1 MTLVLVSGKK
11 NIWMLLLS
19 MYVGLVQPSDIIQLK
34 QGNLALPSSQ
44 QPGPLLGF
52 GQSIVDQGDFAAYVF
67 FDHLKGNDSDSTK
80 MIPSILY
87 GVTDD
92 FSILISSLVQ
102 LYDKEHTMRQ
112 SAEVKNF
119 LVQCEY
125 GFYTYEQATYTD
137 AATIVGNIIFPT
149 RSTDVSSSADGT
161 MSSKMQNSKLNSPSF
176 FLGLTASRITIDW
189 YLWAS
194 LGSLFTVTSSNRSK
208 LGNQYVVQCGLGR
221 NIPTPPSWI
230 LLGQVEFSA
239 LFDQKNKIMG
249 ETVSDSGGT
258 LVYLGPSLW
267 ASNKDWVLQAGILF
281 PLYQYSN
288 GDQNKN
294 HFLAAANIGLKF

>member
-1 MTLVLVSGKK
+1 MLV
-11 NIWMLLLS
+11 LS
-19 MYVGLVQPSDIIQLK
+19 MYIGLVQSSDIIQLK
-34 QGNLALPSSQ
+34 QGNLALPPSQ
-44 QPGPLLGF
+44 QVGPLIGF
-52 GQSIVDQGDFAAYVF
+52 GQNVVDQGDFAAYVF
-67 FDHLKGNDSDSTK
+67 FDHLHGNQSTSTE

-92 FSILISSLVQ
+92 FSLFISSLVQ
-102 LYDKEHTMRQ
+102 LNNREHNVHQ

-125 GFYTYEQATYTD
+125 GFYTYEQPTYTD
-137 AATIVGNIIFPT
+137 AATIVGNVIFPT
-149 RSTDVSSSADGT
+149 RSIDFSSADDGT
-161 MSSKMQNSKLNSPSF
+161 TNSKMQNAKLNTPSF
-176 FLGLTASRITIDW
+176 FLGLTASRTTVDW

-208 LGNQYVVQCGLGR
+208 LGNQCILQCGLGR

-249 ETVSDSGGT
+249 ATVPDSGST
-258 LVYLGPSLW
+258 LVYFGPSLW
-267 ASNKDWVLQAGILF
+267 ASNKDWAFQAGILF
-281 PLYQYSN
+281 PIYQYSN
-288 GDQNKN
+288 DDQNRN
-294 HFLAAANIGLKF
+294 HYLAAANVGLKF